1 MKGIKTGKAIG
12 ALIKHRR
19 RSIGLSQEKLAVALG
34 VSYQQI
40 QRYENGTNLLSTDK
54 LQIIAQVLEMP
65 VGYFFDE
72 EVGDTEGAGKAT
84 VGNKSKDESKML
96 RLYRNA
102 DAKYKRHVNFFLK
115 LAIAKR
121 KH

>member
-65 VGYFFDE
+65 VGYFFED
-72 EVGDTEGAGKAT
+72 VGGAGKAP
-84 VGNKSKDESKML
+84 VDYKSKDEAKML

-102 DAKYKRHVNFFLK
+102 EAKHKKHVNLFLK
-115 LAIAKR
+115 LTVDKR
-121 KH
+121 KQ